1 MREPVMK
8 GSARYSIAC
17 TLLLLPVLALA
28 HVEGGAAGGGG
39 FLAGML
45 HPVSGIDHVVAMVAV
60 GLWGAQLGAP
70 ALWSLPVAF
79 PLIMALGGAAGAV
92 GLPLPGVEPGIAASG
107 LLLGLAVLFGVRA
120 PLWVALL
127 PVSVF
132 AVFHGHAHGTE
143 MPDYGTPLLYA
154 AGFVLATGMLHL
166 CGIAIGLLWRWPP
179 GQWLVR
185 ASGGLIAGVGG
196 FMLLT

>member
-1 MREPVMK
+1 MITHRIR
-8 GSARYSIAC
+8 A
-17 TLLLLPVLALA
+17 VLACLLIWLPALASA
-28 HVEGGAAGGGG
+28 HVENGAWGSAGFMSG
-39 FLAGML
+39 LM
-45 HPVSGIDHVVAMVAV
+45 HPVTGLDHVVAMVAV

-70 ALWSLPVAF
+70 ALWALPVAF
-79 PLIMALGGAAGAV
+79 PLIMALGGAAGAAGV
-92 GLPLPGVEPGIAASG
+92 PLPGVETGIAASG
-107 LLLGLAVLFGVRA
+107 LLLGLAVLFSVRV
-120 PLWVALL
+120 PLWMALL

-143 MPDYGTPLLYA
+143 MPDYGMPLLYA

-166 CGIAIGLLWRWPP
+166 CGIAIGLLWRWPL

-196 FMLLT
+196 FLLLT